1 MLFGTPSPEEHP
13 TSGSLYNENVQCKN
27 VLYAMLFWLQSEK
40 ARKGIW
46 GRISDTY
53 WNYNGTR
60 VLRRVR
66 EWAKDNKLLEC
77 YDPKQVDPK
86 LQVPGRGGNL
96 VRMLEVCLGSRGIGE
111 GSSRYR

>member
-1 MLFGTPSPEEHP
+1 MIFGTPSPEEYP
-13 TSGSLYNENVQCKN
+13 ASGSLYNENVQCKN

-40 ARKGIW
+40 ERKGIW
-46 GRISDTY
+46 GGISDTY
-53 WNYNGTR
+53 WKYNGAR

-86 LQVPGRGGNL
+86 LQIPGRGHNL
-96 VRMLEVCLGSRGIGE
+96 VRMLESCLASREVGE
-111 GSSRYR
+111 RPSRYR